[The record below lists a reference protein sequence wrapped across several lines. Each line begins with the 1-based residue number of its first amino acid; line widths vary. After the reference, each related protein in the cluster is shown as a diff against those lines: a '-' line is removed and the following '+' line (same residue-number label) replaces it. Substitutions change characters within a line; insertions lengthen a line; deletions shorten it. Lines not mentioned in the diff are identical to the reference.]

1 MIHGGGILIGG
12 EDRASV
18 IMADI
23 IDLGMGTMVV
33 TMGDIIGGAIEDTL
47 VAIMVEGAMAVD
59 IMEVVIAVDIV
70 VGKAMAVDIGDS
82 WV

>member
-1 MIHGGGILIGG
+1 
-12 EDRASV
+12 
-18 IMADI
+18 MADI

-33 TMGDIIGGAIEDTL
+33 TMDDIIGGTIEDTL
-47 VAIMVEGAMAVD
+47 GAIMVEGAMAV
-59 IMEVVIAVDIV
+59 EIV